1 MVTVLLIMRG
11 KVLEPPPILP
21 PVQVTGPLIV
31 EEAVAREGPGRL
43 NSPERVTAPSIV
55 QALPLLASNRP
66 VILTVPLSVAGPYT
80 PRMLLIESDEGS
92 STLRLLPPLGPPT
105 LH

>member
-1 MVTVLLIMRG
+1 MVTVLLIMRA
-11 KVLEPPPILP
+11 KVPEPPPRLP
-21 PVQVTGPLIV
+21 PVHVTGPLIV

-66 VILTVPLSVAGPYT
+66 VMLTAPLSVAGPYT
-80 PRMLLIESDEGS
+80 PRMLLIESAAGS
-92 STLRLLPPLGPPT
+92 SKLRLLHTLGALT
-105 LH
+105 V